1 MTKTQNITKKMNQD
15 FSLTVCLLQKEK
27 KNLIKEFLLT
37 VKIEREINVLL
48 GF

>member
-1 MTKTQNITKKMNQD
+1 MTKTQNIMRKMNQD
-15 FSLTVCLLQKEK
+15 FLLTVCLLQKKK

-37 VKIEREINVLL
+37 VKIEKEINVLL